1 MSILVR
7 LSEFRMTVDLH
18 SSDRE
23 LQLDQVWEKLVD
35 WEGQSEWMIQT
46 KVWSDSTE
54 NSKANGLGVQVFAFT
69 GLGAQQY
76 PASKKTA
83 RFGILD
89 HMVVTKWQPPTM
101 CEVDHVGKVIKG
113 KGIFR
118 LEKID
123 SGVRFHWFEEIKA
136 PWPIL
141 LVIRPAILLGVF
153 LSLRRFGRF
162 VRAS

>member
-83 RFGILD
+83 RFGCD
-89 HMVVTKWQPPTM
+89 EMAAAHNVRSGSCWQSNKRQR
-101 CEVDHVGKVIKG
+101 H
-113 KGIFR
+113 
-118 LEKID
+118 L
-123 SGVRFHWFEEIKA
+123 
-136 PWPIL
+136 
-141 LVIRPAILLGVF
+141 PAGEN
-153 LSLRRFGRF
+153 
-162 VRAS
+162 